1 LYLSHENGKRPCVR
15 EVVLEREIFVKQLS
29 FDIRN
34 ESVQIQFAQSWFP
47 GLVIMLAR
55 YVLSSCVRPSVRPFV
70 TSRYC
75 IDTTKRIELV
85 FGMEASFHLSDTFG
99 TSSRT
104 PDLENFATASRSRCQ
119 QNSSSSSTDE
129 LVDGTY
135 TTIDESWLLVNCNPL
150 TPLWIC
156 CTLVSTID
164 KILRVARS
172 VCGSRASCF
181 CGRIELT
188 VTSVCHQARTILAY
202 R

>member
-1 LYLSHENGKRPCVR
+1 M
-15 EVVLEREIFVKQLS
+15 
-29 FDIRN
+29 
-34 ESVQIQFAQSWFP
+34 QIQFAQSWFP
-47 GLVIMLAR
+47 GLGIMLAR
-55 YVLSSCVRPSVRPFV
+55 YVLSSCVRASVRPSV

-188 VTSVCHQARTILAY
+188 VTSVCHQAPTILAY

>member
-47 GLVIMLAR
+47 GLGIMLAR
-55 YVLSSCVRPSVRPFV
+55 YVLSSCVRPSVRPSV

-172 VCGSRASCF
+172 VCDSRASCF

-188 VTSVCHQARTILAY
+188 VTSVCHQARTISAY